1 MSSATLS
8 DREAARAQL
17 GRPVR
22 GDPEVASRCH
32 LHLPVVL
39 RVPPVLDSGEPF
51 PTLYWLCCPL
61 AHKRIARLEAAGG
74 VREADARASTD
85 PGFAEELAEAHAR
98 YAAERDEALEALE
111 GEVPIPPRGGVGGS
125 SGGTKCLHAHYAHH
139 AGGGE
144 NPLGAE
150 VAGEIEPLDC
160 ERPCVTRIE
169 GEAARN
175 PEWSEPR

>member
-1 MSSATLS
+1 MSLS

-22 GDPEVASRCH
+22 GDPEVVARCH

-39 RVPPVLDSGEPF
+39 RVPPVLEDGEPF
-51 PTLYWLCCPL
+51 PTLYWLSCPL

-74 VREADARASTD
+74 VRDADARAADD

-98 YAAERDEALEALE
+98 YAAERDAALEAIE
-111 GEVPIPPRGGVGGS
+111 DVPIVPSGGVGGS

-144 NPLGAE
+144 NALGAE

-160 ERPCVTRIE
+160 VVGCVARVG
-169 GEAARN
+169 GEVGRN
-175 PEWSEPR
+175 PRWSEPRG